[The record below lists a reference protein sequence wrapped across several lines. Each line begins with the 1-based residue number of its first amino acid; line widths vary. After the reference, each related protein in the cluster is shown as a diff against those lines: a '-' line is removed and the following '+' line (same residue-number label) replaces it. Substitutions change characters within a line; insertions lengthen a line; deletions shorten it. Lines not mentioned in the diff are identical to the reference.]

1 MMLLALAVEP
11 CTVAVT
17 LTWSPTLT
25 VLRPPLPAFTE
36 VEPVTW

>member
-1 MMLLALAVEP
+1 MMLLTLAVEP

-17 LTWSPTLT
+17 LTWSPDLDGAEAAASG
-25 VLRPPLPAFTE
+25 VHR